1 MAMGM
6 SYHDYWDGDCLMA
19 KYYRE
24 AEVHKQEKENY
35 LAWLH
40 GLYIYSALIDVAPIL
55 NPMSRKK
62 KPKQYMETPVPI
74 TKRATDRAKE
84 EENRKKMESGK
95 NAMQMMMKG
104 FNAKFMKKEG

>member
-1 MAMGM
+1 
-6 SYHDYWDGDCLMA
+6 
-19 KYYRE
+19 
-24 AEVHKQEKENY
+24 
-35 LAWLH
+35 
-40 GLYIYSALIDVAPIL
+40 
-55 NPMSRKK
+55 
-62 KPKQYMETPVPI
+62 METPVPI